1 LHKWI
6 GKPKDLMMRLL
17 SNIFIFLLVVGAVN
31 VNAAGS
37 VAAGDINS
45 LLLYKGHTG
54 VLVKH
59 QYPSDPD
66 DCGRQDYYIVPAEH
80 PLFSQIYS
88 LLLAA
93 QMANKKVSFSIDGC
107 HQGIPAIVHVGMAK
121 Q

>member
-1 LHKWI
+1 MKIVRNMFI
-6 GKPKDLMMRLL
+6 GL
-17 SNIFIFLLVVGAVN
+17 SVLYAGHVSG
-31 VNAAGS
+31 AGS
-37 VAAGDINS
+37 VSPGDINF

-54 VLVKH
+54 VLIKH

-66 DCGRQDYYIVPAEH
+66 DCGRQDYYILPSDH
-80 PLFSQIYS
+80 PHFSQIYS